1 MARKTFRFTPGDL
14 RKRLDENRF
23 AFLSHDVREKID
35 ELMALVTFDHA
46 AHESFRNAEMR
57 WYALPRA
64 AQEEAGHRLSVCC
77 AVYCLMAEEG
87 MPMLDAIRRL
97 LECVAAPYRRSGLR
111 KDRHQSLRALGLG
124 ADFSG
129 IRQVQVWIGKLD
141 GLPDWRDQYLALV
154 PEEVLASS
162 NARYLE
168 LLAAEVKHA

>member
-77 AVYCLMAEEG
+77 AVYCLMAEEV
-87 MPMLDAIRRL
+87 MPMLDAIRQVRDAD
-97 LECVAAPYRRSGLR
+97 VAQEIERQRAVAGDPLHEARSRQRREPIVEPAVR
-111 KDRHQSLRALGLG
+111 PR
-124 ADFSG
+124 
-129 IRQVQVWIGKLD
+129 IEI
-141 GLPDWRDQYLALV
+141 
-154 PEEVLASS
+154 E
-162 NARYLE
+162 
-168 LLAAEVKHA
+168 